1 MAKKVSASDPNGV
14 GARLAA
20 ARAAKAAERAAA
32 AHDIDPMDDEIDTE
46 AEAVAAAQ
54 AVRDRRAGITPNS
67 ARASGRTPR
76 ADTRKP
82 LRPGDAT
89 RDDFGR
95 VAAMS
100 RDGEILS
107 RKVTDTGD
115 KFYVSPDIIPA
126 GWTYQWIESQVIGQ
140 QQKNSHF
147 YQNGWRPVLSSRH
160 DGLWMAPGY
169 KGAIEQ
175 EGLTLVERPKV
186 LTEDARAEELGRAR
200 NLLRTQNDQFKP
212 KLPGARSVRGTGLTA
227 RRTIEGMPTD
237 VGRPEYEIATDD
249 GLV

>member
-1 MAKKVSASDPNGV
+1 MVKRPSTPPPKPD
-14 GARLAA
+14 RMAA
-20 ARAAKAAERAAA
+20 ARAAKAAKRAAEQVG
-32 AHDIDPMDDEIDTE
+32 HGIDDDEIDTE
-46 AEAVAAAQ
+46 AEAAAAAQ
-54 AVRDRRAGITPNS
+54 AVRDRRAAISPPS
-67 ARASGRTPR
+67 ARAIGRAPR
-76 ADTRKP
+76 AETRKP
-82 LRPGDAT
+82 LRPGDAL

-140 QQKNSHF
+140 QQRNSHF
-147 YQNGWRPVLSSRH
+147 YQNGWRAVPSSRH

-169 KGAIEQ
+169 TGAIEQ

-186 LTEDARAEELGRAR
+186 LTEDARKEELDRAK

-237 VGRPEYEIATDD
+237 VGRPEYEIATDE
-249 GLV
+249 GLL